1 MDEHVPGTTEED
13 AINYRSLIESLN
25 HVIFTLD
32 DGGRFTYLSPGC
44 FAILGLTPQEL
55 RGKPI
60 TSVVIPEDRD
70 VLCMKFKGVIQGES
84 YPSDYRVL
92 DTNGKIHHVR
102 AVSRNII
109 DDAGKPG
116 VIGAISEIQNWQL
129 AEEALRLSEEKVK
142 RIVECSHDGIILID
156 ETGTVIEWNPA
167 LEVITGFLQSEIIGR
182 KVWDVQ
188 FDFLPD
194 NKKTTDRA
202 AYFRELFL
210 PIIST
215 GISVNLEHSSEHV
228 FQRRDKTLRNIES
241 FLFPVP
247 VDNGFMI
254 GGILR
259 DISDRKKAE
268 MALEEVN
275 RKLNLLSSITRH
287 DINNQLTIFSGY
299 LTLLETNSPALK
311 KKEIIRILLGAS
323 TKIQQILKFTREY
336 QDVGV
341 KAPVWQLLG
350 KTILSAKTTTDAGS
364 VRVTLGQACGEM
376 EVYADPLLDRVF
388 HNLIDNS
395 LRHGEKVSE
404 IRIHCTE
411 KNNQLVIIYEDNG
424 IGISDRIRPI
434 LFERGKGKNT
444 GYGMFLIREILAIT
458 GFTITE
464 NGEYQKGARFEI
476 IVPYG
481 SFRPAQKKPLP

>member
-1 MDEHVPGTTEED
+1 MPGTTGED

-32 DGGRFTYLSPGC
+32 NGGRFTYLSPGC

-60 TSVVIPEDRD
+60 TSVVIPEDQD
-70 VLCMKFKGVIQGES
+70 VLCRKFRGVIHGES
-84 YPSDYRVL
+84 YPSDYRVR

-102 AVSRNII
+102 AVSRNFIN
-109 DDAGKPG
+109 DAGKPG

-129 AEEALRLSEEKVK
+129 AEEALRQSEEKVK
-142 RIVECSHDGIILID
+142 RIVEYSHDGIILID
-156 ETGTVIEWNPA
+156 ESGTVIEWNPA
-167 LEVITGFLQSEIIGR
+167 LEAVTGFSRSEIIGR

-188 FDFLPD
+188 FDFIPD
-194 NKKTTDRA
+194 DKKTPDRA
-202 AYFRELFL
+202 AYLRELFL
-210 PIIST
+210 PILST
-215 GISVNLEHSSEHV
+215 GISGNLEHSFEHE

-247 VDNGFMI
+247 ADNGFMI

-259 DISDRKKAE
+259 DITDRKKAE
-268 MALEEVN
+268 TGLQEVN

-299 LTLLETNSPALK
+299 LTLLEADSPSLK
-311 KKEIIRILLGAS
+311 KEEIIRILLGAS

-364 VRVTLGQACGEM
+364 VRVTLDQACGEM
-376 EVYADPLLDRVF
+376 EVHADPMLDRVF

-395 LRHGEKVSE
+395 LRHGERVSE
-404 IRIHCTE
+404 IRIHGTE

-464 NGEYQKGARFEI
+464 NGESGKGVRFEI
-476 IVPYG
+476 VVPAG
-481 SFRPAQKKPLP
+481 SFRPAEKKPLP